1 MFGRGSS
8 SDASDKVESTIE
20 RNIKTIIESAIEF
33 FKHNSIR
40 RILIGG
46 SEENIAR
53 FKQELPKAWQ
63 SLVVGEF
70 PIGMSAGHLEVLEQ
84 ASQMVLDLNEK
95 VNQALVKQSITLAAK
110 GSNGAVGL
118 IDTLNA
124 IREGRVKTLLVLD
137 DFAQAGYRCDGCG
150 YLSVQE
156 VKTCPFCNGHFQRI
170 DDAVEMAV
178 REAIRNN
185 ADVKVLTHDPT
196 LEQHGKIS
204 AILRY

>member
-1 MFGRGSS
+1 
-8 SDASDKVESTIE
+8 
-20 RNIKTIIESAIEF
+20 
-33 FKHNSIR
+33 
-40 RILIGG
+40 
-46 SEENIAR
+46 
-53 FKQELPKAWQ
+53 
-63 SLVVGEF
+63 VGEF
-70 PIGMSAGHLEVLEQ
+70 PIGMSAGYLEVLEQ
-84 ASQMVLDLNEK
+84 ASQKVLDVNEK

-110 GSNGAVGL
+110 GSNGVIGL